1 MKQIKDKYI
10 FLNYL
15 ALEKVGHVEKKIYRL
30 VEESTYIK
38 KITHDKTYQLH

>member
-15 ALEKVGHVEKKIYRL
+15 TLEKLNMLRSESIDWLKKALI
-30 VEESTYIK
+30 
-38 KITHDKTYQLH
+38 

>member
-15 ALEKVGHVEKKIYRL
+15 TLEKVGHVEKKIYRL
-30 VEESTYIK
+30 VEKALI
-38 KITHDKTYQLH
+38 

>member
-15 ALEKVGHVEKKIYRL
+15 TLEKVGVTIQRICIAKG
-30 VEESTYIK
+30 SM
-38 KITHDKTYQLH
+38 